1 VTQPRIYLVRMLLF
15 LAAVAAVTALL
26 FDKLLLAFS
35 NNPPLNG
42 LIGFVL
48 LAGIIWNLRQVLR
61 LSPEVRWIEA
71 FRLAPDRT
79 GAETPPTLLASMASM
94 LVGARAAAPDGS
106 RVYSQ
111 GVPGASAQ
119 AGAGPLSPEGPR
131 PAGRLTLSAATTRGM
146 LDSLSSR
153 LDESRE
159 LSRYTTGLLIFLGL
173 LGTFWGLLLTVG
185 SVSDVIGGLSVGSG
199 DINAMFEQL
208 KSGLARPLH
217 GMGTAFSSSMFG
229 LSGAL
234 VLGFLDLTAGQAQN
248 RFFNELEEWL
258 AGLTRVSS
266 GVLGDGDAPIPV
278 YVQAL
283 LEQTAE
289 NMEALQRSLARGEEG
304 RIQANQAVLAL
315 TDRLSGLSDTL
326 RGTHVALARLAERE
340 DTGTTQLLRNI
351 DATLQRLGLE
361 LASAQAQATTELR
374 QDLRLLART
383 MAVRADEPPA
393 LRAVPDR

>member
-1 VTQPRIYLVRMLLF
+1 MTRPNTYLVRMLLF
-15 LAAVAAVTALL
+15 LAAVIAVVSVLL
-26 FDKLLLAFS
+26 DRLLAAFG
-35 NNPPLNG
+35 NNPPLNT
-42 LIGFVL
+42 LIFAVL
-48 LAGIIWNLRQVLR
+48 FAGVVWNLYQVRR
-61 LSPEVRWIEA
+61 LNREVRWIEA
-71 FRLAPDRT
+71 FRISPERAAMATPPSLLAPMANMLAPR
-79 GAETPPTLLASMASM
+79 AEEQ
-94 LVGARAAAPDGS
+94 R
-106 RVYSQ
+106 
-111 GVPGASAQ
+111 
-119 AGAGPLSPEGPR
+119 
-131 PAGRLTLSAATTRGM
+131 RLTLSAAVTRGM
-146 LDSLSSR
+146 LDSVASR

-185 SVSDVIGGLSVGSG
+185 SVSDVIGSLSVGSG

-266 GVLGDGDAPIPV
+266 GALGEGEAPIPV

-289 NMEALQRSLARGEEG
+289 NLEALQRIIARGEES
-304 RIQANQAVLAL
+304 RVTANQAVLGL
-315 TDRLSGLSDTL
+315 TEKLSS
-326 RGTHVALARLAERE
+326 LAEALRVRE
-340 DTGTTQLLRNI
+340 DVGTAQLLRNI
-351 DATLQRLGLE
+351 DATLQRMNLE
-361 LASAQAQATTELR
+361 MNAGQAQAAAELR
-374 QDLRLLART
+374 QEVRLLART
-383 MAVRADEPPA
+383 IAGRVD
-393 LRAVPDR
+393 VP